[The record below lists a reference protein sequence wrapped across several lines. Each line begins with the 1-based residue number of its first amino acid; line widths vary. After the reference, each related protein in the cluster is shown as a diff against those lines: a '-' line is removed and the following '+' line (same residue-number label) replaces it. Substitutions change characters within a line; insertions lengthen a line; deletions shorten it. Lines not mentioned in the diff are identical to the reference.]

1 MWPLH
6 FYRKKDCWISDR
18 RKGGGVR
25 RKMWRMFQE
34 NAGKNTFLA
43 AGKER
48 QDMSVV
54 EYRQVRMAYGEKVII
69 DNFNLSIEKGEFVT
83 IIGSSGCGKTTIL
96 KMVNGLV
103 QPVGGEVLVEGRN
116 TREVDLAMLRR
127 NIGYAIQG
135 SVLFP
140 HMTVEK
146 NIAYV
151 PNLLNRK
158 DKKRTAQAVVKWMG
172 IVGLDDSLR
181 SRYPSELSGGQQQ
194 RVGIARAL
202 AASPDILLMDE
213 PFGAVDEITRGS
225 LQDEIARIHR
235 ETGIT
240 ILFVTHDIGE
250 ALKLGTKVLVM
261 DQGSVQQFAP
271 PREIL
276 HDPATDYVKKLVEK
290 ERRRCHLPEEKLGDC
305 AYSGAI

>member
-1 MWPLH
+1 
-6 FYRKKDCWISDR
+6 
-18 RKGGGVR
+18 
-25 RKMWRMFQE
+25 
-34 NAGKNTFLA
+34 
-43 AGKER
+43 
-48 QDMSVV
+48 
-54 EYRQVRMAYGEKVII
+54 MAYEEKVII
-69 DNFNLSIEKGEFVT
+69 ENFHLSIEQGEFVT

-96 KMVNGLV
+96 KMVNGLI
-103 QPVGGEVLVEGRN
+103 QPTSGDIIVDGQN
-116 TREVDLAMLRR
+116 TKDVDLTMLRR

-151 PNLLNRK
+151 PNLLNKSDRE
-158 DKKRTAQAVVKWMG
+158 RTKQAVSKWMK
-172 IVGLDDSLR
+172 IVGLEDSMR
-181 SRYPSELSGGQQQ
+181 HRYPSELSGGQQQ

-213 PFGAVDEITRGS
+213 PFGAVDEITRSS
-225 LQDEIARIHR
+225 LQDEIARIHK

-261 DQGSVQQFAP
+261 DQGKIHQYATP
-271 PREIL
+271 EEIVNN
-276 HDPATDYVKKLVEK
+276 PATYFVKQLVGGV
-290 ERRRCHLPEEKLGDC
+290 R
-305 AYSGAI
+305 

>member
-1 MWPLH
+1 
-6 FYRKKDCWISDR
+6 
-18 RKGGGVR
+18 
-25 RKMWRMFQE
+25 
-34 NAGKNTFLA
+34 
-43 AGKER
+43 
-48 QDMSVV
+48 
-54 EYRQVRMAYGEKVII
+54 
-69 DNFNLSIEKGEFVT
+69 
-83 IIGSSGCGKTTIL
+83 
-96 KMVNGLV
+96 
-103 QPVGGEVLVEGRN
+103 
-116 TREVDLAMLRR
+116 
-127 NIGYAIQG
+127 
-135 SVLFP
+135 
-140 HMTVEK
+140 
-146 NIAYV
+146 
-151 PNLLNRK
+151 
-158 DKKRTAQAVVKWMG
+158 MG

-305 AYSGAI
+305 AYSGVI